1 MSLACLLNFHPLALP
16 IGIVY
21 NTIMKPLQIV
31 LDTNV
36 LYAALRSKRG
46 ASYQLLSL
54 LDTNKFEINL
64 SVSLV
69 IEYEDVLKRKQ
80 DTLAFSSG
88 RLEKFIDYLCFIG
101 NWHEVYFLWRPML
114 NDPEDDMLLE
124 LAVKAN
130 CQYIINHNKRYF
142 QSVDKFGI
150 ELANAKEFLKIIME
164 LP

>member
-1 MSLACLLNFHPLALP
+1 
-16 IGIVY
+16 
-21 NTIMKPLQIV
+21 MKPLQIV

-36 LYAALRSKRG
+36 IYAALRSKRG

-54 LDTNKFEINL
+54 LDANKFEINL
-64 SVSLV
+64 SVPLV
-69 IEYEDVLKRKQ
+69 IEYEDILKRKQ

-88 RLEKFIDYLCFIG
+88 RLEKFVDYLCVVG
-101 NWHEVYFLWRPML
+101 NWHEVYFLWRPIL

-130 CQYIINHNKRYF
+130 CQYIVTYNKRDF
-142 QSVDKFGI
+142 QGVDKFGI
-150 ELANAKEFLKIIME
+150 ELANAKEFLKIIKE